1 MQSPARPN
9 PTAATSLQSQSAQRL
24 ATVIDD
30 IARCAEQAQRTP
42 QSIRLIAVGKQ
53 HPAEKIVALAQHGQR
68 DFAENYL
75 QEACAKI
82 AQVETLLSLDGES
95 GDVESD
101 DGESGNAENAA
112 IANTTITNT
121 TTNTIANQLTWHFIG
136 RIQSRKCREI
146 AQRFDWVHSIAEY
159 KTAQKL
165 NQHRNGAPLNVL
177 IQINLDAEPNKAG
190 VAIDE
195 LPTLANQLRELPN
208 LRLRGLMCLPAMR
221 EQFTEQRAAFR
232 RCRELLE
239 ELNANGFALDQLS
252 MGMSA
257 DWRAAIAEGATML
270 RIGTGLFGERV
281 RLS

>member
-9 PTAATSLQSQSAQRL
+9 ATAATSLQSQSAQRL

-53 HPAEKIVALAQHGQR
+53 HPAKKIVALAQHGQR

-75 QEACAKI
+75 QEACEKI

-112 IANTTITNT
+112 IAN
-121 TTNTIANQLTWHFIG
+121 QLIWHFIG

-232 RCRELLE
+232 RCRELLD
-239 ELNANGFALDQLS
+239 ELNENGFTLDQLS

>member
-9 PTAATSLQSQSAQRL
+9 ATAATSLQSQSAQRL

-30 IARCAEQAQRTP
+30 IAHCAEQAQRTP

-75 QEACAKI
+75 QEACEKI

-112 IANTTITNT
+112 IAN
-121 TTNTIANQLTWHFIG
+121 QLIWHFIG